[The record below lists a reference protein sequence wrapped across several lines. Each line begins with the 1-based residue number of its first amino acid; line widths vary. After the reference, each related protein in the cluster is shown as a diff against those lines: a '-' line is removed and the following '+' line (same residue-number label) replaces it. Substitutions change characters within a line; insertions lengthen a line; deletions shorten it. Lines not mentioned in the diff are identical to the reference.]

1 MTLFAFLR
9 SDMDDNFF
17 SIKSLSKFSLGE
29 SPPSWFSP
37 NLSEYSFEDP
47 FRDNVL
53 PFTCCMIVFVK
64 ATPLLLWSP
73 HSILSL
79 WGMSNICLRLYATYS
94 WLPNLYI
101 SRQLSLLRLRPLSA
115 MPAEWLYLKVPQR
128 LPLACPTGKCHLLT
142 ALARLL
148 PTSLYSWPFLV
159 NSIFTCH
166 PK

>member
-115 MPAEWLYLKVPQR
+115 MPAEWLYLNVPQH
-128 LPLACPTGKCHLLT
+128 LPLALENVQLENVTFLL
-142 ALARLL
+142 LL
-148 PTSLYSWPFLV
+148 RDFSPPLCIPGLSW
-159 NSIFTCH
+159 
-166 PK
+166 